1 MNPFAKRY
9 LWVFEA
15 ARAGGPRRIVDIA
28 QATGYGLCVKAFDGN
43 PADDGD
49 YFSAPLAEIRA
60 LCEAD
65 HVPLIGWVYL
75 YGNTYGNLA
84 KEAEAVLATLDSAP
98 FVPLVLDIEGEWEVG
113 EGHEWAAQLADHIL
127 AQRPDAKQMLA
138 YAPFWN
144 MECHAAYPATE
155 LSRLCCAVMPQT
167 YFALG
172 EKDTYAKQRDMVDTS
187 YREYAPFGLPVYP
200 IGEFGVQRGVG
211 DVVSFLSLVSSRPHS
226 WWLLDNWQD
235 SDEMD
240 YLAQLAKAGDNGS
253 TAELER
259 LHGILAQVKS
269 LVKEM

>member
-1 MNPFAKRY
+1 MNPFAERY

-15 ARAGGPRRIVDIA
+15 AKAGGPSRIVSLA

-49 YFSAPLAEIRA
+49 YFNKPLAEIRA

-65 HVPLIGWVYL
+65 HIPLIPWAYL
-75 YGNTYGNLA
+75 YGNTYGSLL
-84 KEAEAVLATLDSAP
+84 KEARAVVDTLDSGL
-98 FVPLVLDIEGEWEVG
+98 PLVLDIESEWEIP
-113 EGHEWAAQLADHIL
+113 EGRAWAQALSDYIL
-127 AQRPDAKQMLA
+127 ARRPDAKEMLA

-144 MECHAAYPATE
+144 MECHATYPATE
-155 LSRLCCAVMPQT
+155 LSHLCCAVMPQT

-187 YREYAPFGLPVYP
+187 FREYAPYNLPVYP
-200 IGEFGVQRGVG
+200 IGEFGPRGLA
-211 DVVSFLSLVSSRPHS
+211 DVAAFLSLVGSRPHS

-235 SDEMD
+235 SEEMD

-253 TAELER
+253 TVELEHLR
-259 LHGILAQVKS
+259 GILAQVKS